1 MELVPEPDGSKKVH
15 YFEKMLRKLEVSEIC
30 SPSISYDLFYTLQQ
44 KQTHTA
50 VAENVIDYLKRQKIL
65 GLSQF
70 STNFGST
77 LTQRPTSGPTTVGAE
92 PIYSQ

>member
-1 MELVPEPDGSKKVH
+1 MESVPDGSKKVH

-70 STNFGST
+70 SFFST
-77 LTQRPTSGPTTVGAE
+77 RQILAQL
-92 PIYSQ
+92 

>member
-1 MELVPEPDGSKKVH
+1 MESVPDGSKKVH

-50 VAENVIDYLKRQKIL
+50 VAENVIDYLKRQKKIL

-70 STNFGST
+70 STRQI
-77 LTQRPTSGPTTVGAE
+77 LAQL
-92 PIYSQ
+92 

>member
-1 MELVPEPDGSKKVH
+1 MEFVPDGSKKVH

-50 VAENVIDYLKRQKIL
+50 VAENVIDYLKRQKKIL

-70 STNFGST
+70 STRQI
-77 LTQRPTSGPTTVGAE
+77 LAQL
-92 PIYSQ
+92 